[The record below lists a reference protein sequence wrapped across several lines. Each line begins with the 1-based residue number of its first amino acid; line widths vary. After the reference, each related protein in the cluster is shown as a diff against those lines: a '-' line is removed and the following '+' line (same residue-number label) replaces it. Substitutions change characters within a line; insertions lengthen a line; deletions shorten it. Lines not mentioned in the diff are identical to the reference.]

1 MGNVFVVRIGERPM
15 NTPRTRLSALLIAFA
30 GLLLAQCAGT
40 GRGGGSFDTLG
51 FPNDDAVIT
60 SDVPVHPPNED
71 DEDLHVVDN
80 WGTTTTDEVKPV
92 LRVQFYATTNL
103 TEAEDMKRRAS
114 ESLGR
119 PVTIDFETP
128 YYKLKVGPFA
138 DEDDA
143 ERLVVKLRA
152 MGYES
157 AWVVR
162 DHTDRSDNR

>member
-1 MGNVFVVRIGERPM
+1 M
-15 NTPRTRLSALLIAFA
+15 NTPHARFFALLIAVT
-30 GLLLAQCAGT
+30 GLFMAQCAGS
-40 GRGGGSFDTLG
+40 GRGSGSFDALG
-51 FPNDDAVIT
+51 FPGDDTVLTA
-60 SDVPVHPPNED
+60 DVPVRPASDD

-80 WGTTTTDEVKPV
+80 WGATTTDEVKPV

-103 TEAEDMKRRAS
+103 AEAEEMKRRAS

-138 DEDDA
+138 EEDEAD
-143 ERLVVKLRA
+143 RLVVKLRA

-157 AWVVR
+157 AWIVR
-162 DHTDRSDNR
+162 DHTDRSGNR